1 MQVHHSAANTVRGL
15 RPVTPALLRAEEL
28 AGRWRGLPLTGS
40 KSQLLQL
47 LEDVAAE
54 AMKVSK
60 GARRLAHWYVKKQP
74 KACFRRLDQVNVA
87 QLDRQG
93 LSLIS
98 TYSDAYVAAALDVTS
113 RTLARWRAELAEAG
127 WIAFRDAPDRSRYRL
142 GTPES
147 PDEAYG
153 VDLRPL
159 VVRYEEL
166 QTLAQDRFDAIKHLL
181 ALRRDL
187 SRRRNRLRGLL
198 ALYSDTPPADVELVQ
213 ETIER
218 VRRSKSS
225 ERYAAAIASADDL
238 ILRLEQ
244 GLAGQSAA
252 LSRVTETSSAR
263 DELGAQLNPTNPPS
277 MNNEEDRALYASRS
291 QPPAPDLDTSDD
303 DAEEVVWCSS
313 DYEEPTGQVIE
324 VESPQA
330 RRKPLLSA
338 VRVTCPTAEDVL
350 QALPQLL
357 QRIDLVF
364 TEHPLLYPTARDL
377 AAAYGQASAFRLGV
391 RPAQIQALTLKH
403 GPQHFA
409 VAALLA
415 EFTDGVENRRGYLQG
430 LLQRLSDPRLKVDLW
445 ASWQRLSRQS
455 RRAGLPFRC

>member
-1 MQVHHSAANTVRGL
+1 MQVHQSAANLVRGL

-40 KSQLLQL
+40 KGQLLQL

-98 TYSDAYVAAALDVTS
+98 TYSDAYVAAALDVTT
-113 RTLARWRAELAEAG
+113 RTLARWRAELAAAG
-127 WIAFRDAPDRSRYRL
+127 WIAFRDAPDRSRYRV
-142 GTPES
+142 GSPDN

-159 VVRYEEL
+159 IVRYEEL
-166 QTLAQDRFDAIKHLL
+166 QALAQDRFDAIKTLL

-187 SRRRNRLRGLL
+187 SRRRLRLRGLL
-198 ALYSDTPPADVELVQ
+198 ALFSEEPPAGLDYVL

-218 VRRSKSS
+218 VRRSKSA
-225 ERYAAAIASADDL
+225 ERYSAAIAAADEL
-238 ILRLEQ
+238 IHKLEQ

-252 LSRVTETSSAR
+252 FSRVTQSSTAP
-263 DELGAQLNPTNPPS
+263 DESGAQLNPTSSPS
-277 MNNEEDRALYASRS
+277 PNREKDVGLYASRGT
-291 QPPAPDLDTSDD
+291 PLTPDD
-303 DAEEVVWCSS
+303 DAADEEDDEVVWCST
-313 DYEEPTGQVIE
+313 DYEEPTGPVIE
-324 VESPQA
+324 LQSLAASRAPS
-330 RRKPLLSA
+330 RSA
-338 VRVTCPTAEDVL
+338 VRVTCPSAEDVL
-350 QALPQLL
+350 KPLPALLK
-357 QRIDLVF
+357 RIDLVF
-364 TEHPLLYPTARDL
+364 TEHPLLYPTPKAL
-377 AAAYGQASAFRLGV
+377 AAAYGQASAFRLGLS
-391 RPAQIQALTLKH
+391 PSEIKSFTLLH
-403 GPQHFA
+403 GPHQFA

-415 EFTDGVENRRGYLQG
+415 EFSEGVLNRRGYLQA
-430 LLQRLSDPRLKVDLW
+430 LLQRLADPRLKVDLW
-445 ASWQRLSRQS
+445 ASWKRLSRH
-455 RRAGLPFRC
+455 ALGLPFRC